1 MILLVIIC
9 IILLLTCNSLRTH
22 CIWVVTERKR
32 QRQRHH
38 EERGIERV
46 LYTRVLLTFEADES
60 LLGQKPTTRIKIFSA
75 APYSLDISM
84 HTTAFF
90 PLSIE
95 EVMVASNAAIGGP
108 ATAAAFAGS
117 VSNKRMAPRK
127 RRDLALAGTVV
138 GVLGYAIGTSI
149 GLGLSGLLLD

>member
-1 MILLVIIC
+1 
-9 IILLLTCNSLRTH
+9 
-22 CIWVVTERKR
+22 
-32 QRQRHH
+32 
-38 EERGIERV
+38 
-46 LYTRVLLTFEADES
+46 
-60 LLGQKPTTRIKIFSA
+60 
-75 APYSLDISM
+75 M